1 MVEEVEEGIAIT
13 INDVRNVL
21 WEKFVDPSDH
31 GDALMGFRPIICFEE
46 SVDFEKESFV
56 EEGRLLEFVEVDF
69 GHFYRLA
76 RGIHQ
81 NSNLYL
87 TEPNN

>member
-1 MVEEVEEGIAIT
+1 MWEE
-13 INDVRNVL
+13 L
-21 WEKFVDPSDH
+21 VDSPDH
-31 GDALMGFRPIICFEE
+31 GDALMGLGPIIVFEE
-46 SVDFEKESFV
+46 SVDFEKEVLIKSW
-56 EEGRLLEFVEVDF
+56 GLLEVVEVDF
-69 GHFYRLA
+69 WHFHKLA